1 MLLEADGPEPAGKGG
16 LGTEAGDHAL
26 GRVQDNIDRLAVGL
40 TLHSLQR
47 DIQIKMLTLQMEQL
61 MFKRLFLLKRGE
73 TRIYICQNCR
83 RRSERLRPRQPW
95 ACRPDVHNNQ
105 LSRRRASMIFTA

>member
-61 MFKRLFLLKRGE
+61 K
-73 TRIYICQNCR
+73 TRPEDLDTELEDHVADEWRYMCMSR
-83 RRSERLRPRQPW
+83 PVAPLRPVVQKICINDP
-95 ACRPDVHNNQ
+95 
-105 LSRRRASMIFTA
+105 LKK

>member
-1 MLLEADGPEPAGKGG
+1 M
-16 LGTEAGDHAL
+16 T
-26 GRVQDNIDRLAVGL
+26 GL

-73 TRIYICQNCR
+73 TRIYIY
-83 RRSERLRPRQPW
+83 
-95 ACRPDVHNNQ
+95 VK
-105 LSRRRASMIFTA
+105 TAVAVRNGYALDSPGHVDQTYIIISCHGAEPQ